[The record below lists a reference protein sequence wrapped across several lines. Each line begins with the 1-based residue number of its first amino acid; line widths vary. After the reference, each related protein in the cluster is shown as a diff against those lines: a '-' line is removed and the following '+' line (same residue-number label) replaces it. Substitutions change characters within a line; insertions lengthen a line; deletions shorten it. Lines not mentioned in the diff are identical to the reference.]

1 MPRRS
6 RNQITKE
13 LALKIVSKLKAEAIT
28 TRSDVHDVYAV
39 FHNQQ
44 MVGSFGIRRSSQRNK
59 GHDHIPTELGVG
71 PNFAK
76 QLGQYPKS
84 RDDFLRRI
92 GELSEEDAGEIPEE
106 GSGKADPDDG

>member
-13 LALKIVSKLKAEAIT
+13 LALKILSKLKAEAIT
-28 TRSDVHDVYAV
+28 IRSDVHDVYGV
-39 FHNQQ
+39 FHNDQ
-44 MVGSFGIRRSSQRNK
+44 MVKSFGVRRSSQKNK

-76 QLGQYPKS
+76 QLAQCPKS

-92 GELSEEDAGEIPEE
+92 GELPEEDAGELPEE
-106 GSGKADPDDG
+106 GADEVDPGNG